1 MSTETTTRF
10 ELRKVSSSDWVILDL
25 SLPADHPD
33 RTVACVYEIDDLECD
48 VVWLRDLSLPEHY
61 MSPVEALDDV
71 IRVSVPSSP
80 SPRRPV
86 PIPHLPPVRRAD
98 PVPA

>member
-1 MSTETTTRF
+1 MSTEETARF

-25 SLPADHPD
+25 SMPDDHPD

-48 VVWLRDLSLPEHY
+48 VVWLRDLNLPEHY
-61 MSPVEALDDV
+61 MSPVEVLDDV

-80 SPRRPV
+80 SPRRPI
-86 PIPHLPPVRRAD
+86 PIPHLPPMRRAEA
-98 PVPA
+98 VPA